1 MADLNIVSSSPHVRS
16 NDSTSNL
23 MRDVVIALVPATL
36 VGFYI
41 FGLAAVFTVVLSVL
55 SAMCFEW
62 LYQKYTTGI
71 VRINDYS
78 AAVTGLLLGLNL
90 PAILPVLPNAA
101 NETTLVNF
109 FVPFAVPI
117 LGSMFAII
125 VVKQLFGGIG
135 NNFMNPALG
144 ARAFLIVSFAD
155 HMTTWPTIE
164 PVWPN
169 SLEAVSAASLDAI
182 SGATILG
189 SIKGEAFIYPSVLDA
204 FVGTI
209 SGSIGEISALA
220 LIIGG
225 IYLVYRKVISY
236 RIPVVFIGT
245 VAVFVMIYALANG
258 QGFDLEFLGYQLFS
272 GGLMLGAIFM
282 ATDYVTSP
290 MTSKGQLIF
299 AFGCGIITSLIRL
312 FGAYPE
318 GVSFAIIIMNLTV
331 PLINRYTIP
340 RCFGEE
346 K

>member
-23 MRDVVIALVPATL
+23 MRDVVIALIPATL

-41 FGLAAVFTVVLSVL
+41 FGLAAVFTVVLSIA
-55 SAMCFEW
+55 SAIFFEW
-62 LYQKYTTGI
+62 IYQKYTSGQ

-90 PAILPVLPNAA
+90 PAMLPVLPNAA
-101 NETTLVNF
+101 EEITLVSF

-155 HMTTWPTIE
+155 HMTSWPIIK
-164 PVWPN
+164 PLWPKT
-169 SLEAVSAASLDAI
+169 SQVLSSASVDTV

-189 SIKGEAFIYPSVLDA
+189 LLKGDGYVEASVLDA

-236 RIPVVFIGT
+236 RIPVVFIST

-258 QGFDLEFLGYQLFS
+258 QGFDIEFLGYHLFS
-272 GGLMLGAIFM
+272 GGLMIGAIFM
-282 ATDYVTSP
+282 ATDYVSSP
-290 MTSKGQLIF
+290 MTSRGQLIF

>member
-16 NDSTSNL
+16 SDSTTNI
-23 MRDVVIALVPATL
+23 MRDVVIALIPATL

-41 FGLAAVFTVVLSVL
+41 FGLAAVFTVLLSVA
-55 SAMCFEW
+55 SAVFFEYI
-62 LYQKYTTGI
+62 YQKYTKGV

-78 AAVTGLLLGLNL
+78 SAVTGLLLGLNL
-90 PAILPVLPNAA
+90 PALLPVLPNAA
-101 NETTLVNF
+101 NGTTMVDFL
-109 FVPFAVPI
+109 VPFAIPI

-125 VVKQLFGGIG
+125 VVKQLFGGLG

-144 ARAFLIVSFAD
+144 ARAFLIVSFANQ
-155 HMTTWPTIE
+155 MTTWPIVKA
-164 PVWPN
+164 VWP
-169 SLEAVSAASLDAI
+169 VSGVDTVS
-182 SGATILG
+182 SATILG
-189 SIKGEAFIYPSVLDA
+189 LLKHDKPINASVLDA

-225 IYLVYRKVISY
+225 IYLVVRKVISY

-245 VAVFVMIYALANG
+245 VAIFMSLYMLFSG
-258 QGFDLEFLGYQLFS
+258 DGFDIEFLGYQLFS

-290 MTSKGQLIF
+290 MTIKGQIIF
-299 AFGCGIITSLIRL
+299 AVGCGVITSFVRL
-312 FGAYPE
+312 FGGYPE

>member
-23 MRDVVIALVPATL
+23 MRDVIIALVPATL

-41 FGLAAVFTVVLSVL
+41 FGLAAVFTVLLSVA
-55 SAMCFEW
+55 SAVFFEW
-62 LYQKYTTGI
+62 IYQKYTTGQ

-90 PAILPVLPNAA
+90 PAMLPVLPNAA
-101 NETTLVNF
+101 DEITLVSF

-155 HMTTWPTIE
+155 HMTTWPAIR
-164 PVWPN
+164 PVFAPVVDT
-169 SLEAVSAASLDAI
+169 VSS
-182 SGATILG
+182 ATILG
-189 SIKGEAFIYPSVLDA
+189 LLKSGEAVQPSVLDA

-225 IYLVYRKVISY
+225 LYLVYRKVISI
-236 RIPVVFIGT
+236 RIPAVFIGT

-258 QGFDLEFLGYQLFS
+258 QGFDLQFLGYQLFS
-272 GGLMLGAIFM
+272 GGLMIGAIFM
-282 ATDYVTSP
+282 ATDYVSSP

-312 FGAYPE
+312 YGGYPE

-340 RCFGEE
+340 RSFGEE